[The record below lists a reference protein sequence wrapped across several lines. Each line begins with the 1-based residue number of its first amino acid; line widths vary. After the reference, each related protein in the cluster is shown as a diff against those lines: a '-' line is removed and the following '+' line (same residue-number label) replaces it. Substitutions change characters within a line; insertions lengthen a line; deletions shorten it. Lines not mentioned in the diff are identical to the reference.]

1 MTGVGELVA
10 SVVLWAAIPVLIGL
24 LLGLDRLITARLQG
38 RKGPSVTQ
46 PLRDLYK
53 LLRKQGGRVHASQAA
68 FALLSLVLQAVAAL
82 LLVTGGDALA
92 ALLISGAGSF
102 VMVLGAFAVPS
113 PYSHLGAHREMVQ
126 ILTIEPVLLFA
137 VLALGYVNGSFLASE
152 MGDLMVAALPL
163 AVVAMVP
170 AFLIRLE
177 KSPYDIATAH
187 SEVVAGPYIEYSGR
201 ALGITKLAHW
211 FELAVLFGILLL
223 FFNQP
228 DPLVDGAVKVAVV
241 VAMVL
246 ATALIDN
253 VTARSTRWGMLKL
266 ALPFGIALVA
276 LNLAVVHLIE
286 GGMI

>member
-163 AVVAMVP
+163 APVAMVP